1 MRPPRLD
8 SQPPSSH
15 TNPPRSPRRPGVISQ
30 GAGVSSSNAPL
41 AGLKVV
47 ELARILAGPWIGQVL
62 ADLGADVVKIE
73 SPQGDDTRRW
83 GPPFVRDV
91 DGADGDAAYFHAC
104 NRGKRSL
111 VADFRVDADRV
122 RVREL
127 AAHADVLIENF
138 KVGDLAR
145 YGLDYPSLHAL
156 NPRLVYCSVT
166 GFGQD
171 GPYAPRAGYDAMIQA
186 MGGIMSLTGEA
197 DGAPQKIGVAF
208 GDIFAGLHGV
218 VGVQAALLQRAR
230 TGRGQHIDIALL
242 DCMVG
247 VLGNQAMNY
256 LVSGQSPA
264 RMGSAH
270 PNIVPYQPFAAR
282 DGELMLAVGNDAQF
296 AKLCEALGESA
307 LARDARF
314 ASNAGRVRHRGVLVP
329 LLAAAFA
336 NTTRDDILRALEA
349 LGVPA
354 GPINDMA
361 QVFADPQVRHRRM
374 QLQFDAPGVEG
385 GQVPGVRTPVGF
397 SDAPLALGRASP
409 RLGEHDM
416 EDVLRE
422 WSEGA

>member
-15 TNPPRSPRRPGVISQ
+15 TNPPRSPRRTAVISQ

-111 VADFRVDADRV
+111 VADFRLDADRV

-127 AAHADVLIENF
+127 AAHADVLVENF

-145 YGLDYPSLHAL
+145 YGLDYPSMHAL

-166 GFGQD
+166 GFGQE
-171 GPYAPRAGYDAMIQA
+171 GPYAKRAGYDTMIQA

-197 DGAPQKIGVAF
+197 DAAPQKIGVAF

-218 VGVQAALLQRAR
+218 IAVQAALLQRER

-256 LVSGQSPA
+256 LVSGQSPT

-282 DGELMLAVGNDAQF
+282 DGDVMLAVGNDAQF
-296 AKLCEALGESA
+296 AKLCEALGEAA
-307 LARDARF
+307 LAQDARF
-314 ASNAGRVRHRGVLVP
+314 ASNAARVQHRDALVP
-329 LLAAAFA
+329 LLASAFA
-336 NTTRDDILRALEA
+336 NTTRDEILSALEQR
-349 LGVPA
+349 GVPA
-354 GPINDMA
+354 GPINSVAD
-361 QVFADPQVRHRRM
+361 VFADPQVRHRGM
-374 QLQFDAPGVEG
+374 QLRLDAPGVEG

-416 EDVLRE
+416 DEVLRE